1 MRGQRGDLL
10 GFLIGY
16 INLSLVRI
24 FRNKIDLYLTHIVK
38 TTAVA
43 VREEDDEHE
52 NEFDTDSEQE
62 KRFQP
67 PDSFQN
73 NQLATKRH
81 MFL

>member
-1 MRGQRGDLL
+1 ML

-38 TTAVA
+38 ITAVA
-43 VREEDDEHE
+43 VGEEDDEHE

-62 KRFQP
+62 KRFFSNILNG
-67 PDSFQN
+67 SFQSHPI
-73 NQLATKRH
+73 LFRTTKSKKSQ
-81 MFL
+81 